1 MGPEDGTLS
10 FDTLIEQMQALS
22 TEQHPYKT
30 LIVDSLTKLFQTTI
44 ANESERISQA
54 GKKDEFGASKKPAV
68 AAMRR
73 LVKWM
78 NLLDM
83 NIWFIC
89 HEVPEWGM
97 VDGQRTEIGRVED
110 VWEKLRYELD
120 LAIQATRRGASRYA
134 TVKKTRLLA
143 FPEQETFP
151 LEYAE
156 FASRAGKDAVEAAS
170 EAITLA
176 LPAQVAEVKH
186 LLEIVRIPE
195 ADIQKGFE
203 KAEVSDWSEMTSDQI
218 TKWITFLK
226 KKISA

>member
-1 MGPEDGTLS
+1 
-10 FDTLIEQMQALS
+10 
-22 TEQHPYKT
+22 
-30 LIVDSLTKLFQTTI
+30 
-44 ANESERISQA
+44 
-54 GKKDEFGASKKPAV
+54 
-68 AAMRR
+68 MRR

-186 LLEIVRIPE
+186 LLEIVRIAE

-218 TKWITFLK
+218 TKWIKFLK
-226 KKISA
+226 SKISA